1 VLAKILDGYS
11 ISGSYTFASGSFLTP
26 TFTNTAAEIAAGAG
40 SSLRPNR
47 VPGQPVKGAATH
59 TQWFNTNA
67 FAGLCVDTPVGQTP
81 SPYCLPLATYG
92 DAPRNSILGP
102 GTVSISGSLSRTLS
116 FGETRGLEM
125 RLNANNAL
133 NTVQY
138 SGVDTN
144 VNDRTYGQVTSAAG
158 MRSFT
163 YSLMYRF

>member
-1 VLAKILDGYS
+1 VFAAILDGYS
-11 ISGSYTFASGSFLTP
+11 ISGTFTFASGGFLTP
-26 TFTNTAAEIAAGAG
+26 TFANTPAEIAAGAA

-47 VPGQPVKGAATH
+47 VPGQSIAGAGTH

-67 FAGLCVDTPVGQTP
+67 FAGLCSSTPVGQTP
-81 SPYCLPLATYG
+81 SPYCLPAGVYG
-92 DAPRNSILGP
+92 DAPRNSIVGP
-102 GTVSISGSLSRTLS
+102 GTVSINGSISRTIS

-138 SGVDTN
+138 AGISTSLN
-144 VNDRTYGQVTSAAG
+144 SRTYGQVTSAAA

-163 YSLMYRF
+163 YNLLYRF